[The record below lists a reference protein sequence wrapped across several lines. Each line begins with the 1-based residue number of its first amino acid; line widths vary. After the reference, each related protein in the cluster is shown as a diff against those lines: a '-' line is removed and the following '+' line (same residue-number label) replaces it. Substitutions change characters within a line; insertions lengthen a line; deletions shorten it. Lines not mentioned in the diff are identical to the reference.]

1 MAYETRDTI
10 QSFWQR
16 FAAGE
21 LDGLDPAQRER
32 VAREFESRLNGL
44 VGAAS
49 GDSQGAF
56 SDLLGLGP
64 GGPPGFGAI
73 SWPEVEADFDAAI
86 TQSQLHADAELY
98 FVCQH
103 ERMGVFR
110 VIDILRRMFH
120 EGRMKVH
127 RGPGARGLYL
137 LDKWRPLRYGPAERM
152 ATYRRVFNYGRGPR
166 PPGAI
171 VNQNFHF
178 QMVALMTAL
187 AQYFRDLT
195 ISEVIKTGSALDQR
209 PFGTQAVVARIGTD
223 LKYALD
229 RSSYGNVVSLALES
243 SVQLKQLLEIL
254 DAPDIKKAF
263 DANNKWDVVEAV
275 LNRHYGGARE
285 LSQRAR
291 MAEAGRRVLYWV
303 ADTAFNT
310 STSSVEFQASA
321 QLVAAEAEAW
331 LAAYRLTEEG
341 RRFPGISETL
351 RWAVGLPAR
360 DARLSPSM

>member
-16 FAAGE
+16 FAAEE
-21 LDGLDPAQRER
+21 LEGLDPAQRER
-32 VAREFESRLNGL
+32 VAREFESRLSGL

-49 GDSQGAF
+49 GNAQSAF

-73 SWPEVEADFDAAI
+73 SWPEVEADFDASI
-86 TQSQLHADAELY
+86 TQAQIHAVAELY
-98 FVCQH
+98 FICQH

-110 VIDILRRMFH
+110 VIDVLRRMFH

-137 LDKWRPLRYGPAERM
+137 LDKWRPLRYGPGERM
-152 ATYRRVFNYGRGPR
+152 SAYRRVFNYGGGPR

-171 VNQNFHF
+171 VNLNFHF
-178 QMVALMTAL
+178 QLVALMTAL

-195 ISEVIKTGSALDQR
+195 ISEVIKTGAALDQR
-209 PFGTQAVVARIGTD
+209 PFGTLAVVQRIGTD
-223 LKYALD
+223 LRYALD
-229 RSSYGNVVSLALES
+229 RSSYGNVVALALET
-243 SVQLKQLLEIL
+243 SVHLKQLLEIL

-263 DANNKWDVVEAV
+263 DAHNKWDVVEAV
-275 LNRHYGGARE
+275 LNRHFGAARE

-291 MAEAGRRVLYWV
+291 MAEAGRYVLYWV
-303 ADTAFNT
+303 ADTALDTAT
-310 STSSVEFQASA
+310 SPAEFQASA
-321 QLVAAEAEAW
+321 QRAAAEAEAW

-341 RRFPGISETL
+341 RRFPGVSETL
-351 RWAVGLPAR
+351 RWAVGLPPR
-360 DARLSPSM
+360 DARMVPSL